1 MSSAAVVV
9 ALPSP
14 PNLNGS
20 LSSPTP
26 INSSS
31 NKKDGIG
38 EQMVM
43 KETGDGGYKWR
54 LVIACDGTRYAVP
67 SNKSISIC
75 IFSPLQVALL
85 IQIGREALPP
95 DIVPKIL
102 ATRDRRVL
110 AKYTMFAPP
119 HGLCLATVKYN
130 EEHLRL
136 PSGSFATSFGMHYT
150 IGSCKLPFY

>member
-1 MSSAAVVV
+1 MRAAAKYFIGKHDFSAFVNASQKEQVRDPVKDIFRFDV
-9 ALPSP
+9 IELGV
-14 PNLNGS
+14 LLRLEVEGS
-20 LSSPTP
+20 GFLYRQVR
-26 INSSS
+26 N
-31 NKKDGIG
+31 
-38 EQMVM
+38 M
-43 KETGDGGYKWR
+43 
-54 LVIACDGTRYAVP
+54 
-67 SNKSISIC
+67 
-75 IFSPLQVALL
+75 VALL